1 MPGIFGE
8 WSSKIDSTQSESA
21 VVMTED
27 GDLMMTGITP
37 LKPPDNFAVD
47 ASMLGEGSPK
57 ALVVTVT
64 IAPLIL
70 LLLLL
75 RVFEVVAAVVVSVDE
90 ERKGFEEVVL
100 SDWRSSRRSG
110 CQGSFSRRLI
120 IAMSSSS
127 SSNALVEAER
137 RVDRF
142 YIGNEDRVGSFVGE
156 YLVLCNPIL
165 CVAVLVGWLVSVGDC
180 FTFSFFLGCIARAIV
195 NSWVE

>member
-37 LKPPDNFAVD
+37 LKPPNNVAVVD
-47 ASMLGEGSPK
+47 SMLGEGT
-57 ALVVTVT
+57 VVAV
-64 IAPLIL
+64 APFMM

-75 RVFEVVAAVVVSVDE
+75 RVFEIAAAVAVVSVVEE

-110 CQGSFSRRLI
+110 CQGSFSRRLM
-120 IAMSSSS
+120 IAISSSS

-142 YIGNEDRVGSFVGE
+142 YIGIIARERGRLWVNTF
-156 YLVLCNPIL
+156 LLCNTVL
-165 CVAVLVGWLVSVGDC
+165 RVAVLVGWLAGSLWG
-180 FTFSFFLGCIARAIV
+180 
-195 NSWVE
+195 